1 MRPMAYLDLI
11 SFSASVVAAAFVVR
25 GCKRSGFAP
34 AVPILLAVL
43 LALMACYH
51 AALFLEWSGLTA
63 GLDWVEDI
71 AGLFIPFTWAFVLY
85 AFVKNAVE
93 DELRA
98 YQQRLRSLASELSL
112 VEERERRRIAAGLHD
127 YACQNLVLS
136 KMKLQGLPVTETD
149 EIEGI
154 CDTIDET
161 IESVR
166 GLIFDLSSP
175 TLYKFGLEAA
185 LEELLEDKVKAQY
198 GIDGTFRDD
207 GAAKPLA
214 EDVRIVLFQSV
225 RELLINT
232 IKHAQARSVTVDI
245 GRLDDSIRITVADDG
260 IGFDVEETLI
270 GTSRRRGFG
279 LFHIRER
286 LDLLGGRFDVE
297 SRPGRGS
304 RFTLLAPL
312 ETGTTAARETPDGSE
327 DSAG

>member
-1 MRPMAYLDLI
+1 MHPMAYLDLI
-11 SFSASVVAAAFVVR
+11 SFSASVIAAAFLVR
-25 GCKRSGFAP
+25 GCRRASFAP

-51 AALFLEWSGLTA
+51 AALFLEWSGLAA

-98 YQQRLRSLASELSL
+98 NQQRLRSLASELSL
-112 VEERERRRIAAGLHD
+112 AEERERRRIAAGLHD

-136 KMKLQGLPVTETD
+136 KMKLQGLPMTETD
-149 EIEGI
+149 EIEGV
-154 CDTIDET
+154 CDTIDST

-185 LEELLEDKVKAQY
+185 VEELLEERVKAQHN
-198 GIDGTFRDD
+198 IECTFRDD

-225 RELLINT
+225 RELLFNI
-232 IKHAQARSVTVDI
+232 IKHAQARAVTVAI
-245 GRLDDSIRITVADDG
+245 GRLNDSVRITVTDDG
-260 IGFDVEETLI
+260 IGFDVEEALA
-270 GTSRRRGFG
+270 GRSRRHGFG
-279 LFHIRER
+279 LFYIQAR
-286 LDLLGGRFDVE
+286 LDFIGGRLDME
-297 SRPGRGS
+297 SQPGHGS
-304 RFTLLAPL
+304 RFALLAPL
-312 ETGTTAARETPDGSE
+312 ETETIVTEEPHDGQQP
-327 DSAG
+327 SAD

>member
-1 MRPMAYLDLI
+1 MRPMAYLDLV
-11 SFSASVVAAAFVVR
+11 SFSASVIAAAFLVR
-25 GCKRSGFAP
+25 GCRRTSFAP

-51 AALFLEWSGLTA
+51 AALFLEWSGLAA
-63 GLDWVEDI
+63 GLNWVEDI

-98 YQQRLRSLASELSL
+98 NQQRLRSLASELSL
-112 VEERERRRIAAGLHD
+112 AEERERRRIAAGLHD

-149 EIEGI
+149 EIEDV
-154 CDTIDET
+154 CDTIDKT

-185 LEELLEDKVKAQY
+185 IKELLEERVKAQHN
-198 GIDGTFRDD
+198 IDCTFRDD

-214 EDVRIVLFQSV
+214 EDVRVVLFQSV
-225 RELLINT
+225 RELLFNI
-232 IKHAQARSVTVDI
+232 IKHAQARAVTVDI
-245 GRLDDSIRITVADDG
+245 GRLDDSIRITVTDDG
-260 IGFDVEETLI
+260 IGFDMEEALA
-270 GTSRRRGFG
+270 GPSRRHGFG

-286 LDLLGGRFDVE
+286 LDFIGGRLDME
-297 SRPGRGS
+297 SQPGYGS

-312 ETGTTAARETPDGSE
+312 ETGTRAPAEVPDSTR
-327 DSAG
+327 